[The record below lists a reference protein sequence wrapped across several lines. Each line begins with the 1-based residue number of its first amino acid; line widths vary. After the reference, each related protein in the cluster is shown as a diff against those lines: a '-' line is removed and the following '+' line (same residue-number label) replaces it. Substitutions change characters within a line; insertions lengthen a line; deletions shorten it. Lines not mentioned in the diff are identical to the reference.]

1 MNILFESI
9 KKFEKELSK
18 FPQKEKEQIILKLN
32 KYSQLLN
39 SDTREFYKHACQPL
53 KLHLVDGDESS
64 LYVLQV
70 SHDVRIIMTID
81 DDPLFDQILITLLH
95 VVRHSNL
102 EKVFKSIAESLYQ
115 RSLHSSDVEKF

>member
-18 FPQKEKEQIILKLN
+18 FPQREKTQIILKLN
-32 KYSQLLN
+32 QYSQLLN
-39 SDTREFYKHACQPL
+39 SDSREFYKHAYQPL
-53 KLHLVDGDESS
+53 KMNFVDGDESS

-70 SHDVRIIMTID
+70 SRDVRIIMTID

-115 RSLHSSDVEKF
+115 RSLYSSDVGKF